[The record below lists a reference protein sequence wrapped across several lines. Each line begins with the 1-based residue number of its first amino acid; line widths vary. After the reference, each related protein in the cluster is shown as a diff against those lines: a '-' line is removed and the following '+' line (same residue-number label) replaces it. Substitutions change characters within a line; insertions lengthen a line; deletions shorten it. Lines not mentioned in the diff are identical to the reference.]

1 MLNFEIKIAKNWRR
15 FMIMYAVR
23 DCRYLKIGNSK
34 IGSELLCNVNQKSLL
49 LFQSFDILKNI
60 FLLPS
65 RQC

>member
-1 MLNFEIKIAKNWRR
+1 
-15 FMIMYAVR
+15 MYALR